1 LLYFDDFEGANPLGS
16 KRGVHTMFAVY
27 FTLLNLPM
35 KYRSKIESMHL
46 ALLTKSC
53 SVTKNGLDVILDPL
67 INDLKLWQK
76 TGVVATVNGMTY
88 TLLGHVAFVRADNL
102 AANQIAG
109 FTQNFSHGRIC
120 RFCMAST
127 DDISSLHLES
137 LCKLRSAKVH
147 DAQLSAVLAD
157 KSLSSV
163 YGVVSSCPLTSLSDF
178 DVTMSFAPD
187 IMHDLLEGVVPL
199 TIKYVLKAVLAT
211 SHETLSGIN
220 DRMHS
225 LPVKPP

>member
-1 LLYFDDFEGANPLGS
+1 
-16 KRGVHTMFAVY
+16 
-27 FTLLNLPM
+27 
-35 KYRSKIESMHL
+35 
-46 ALLTKSC
+46 
-53 SVTKNGLDVILDPL
+53 
-67 INDLKLWQK
+67 
-76 TGVVATVNGMTY
+76 
-88 TLLGHVAFVRADNL
+88 
-102 AANQIAG
+102 
-109 FTQNFSHGRIC
+109 
-120 RFCMAST
+120 MAST

-163 YGVVSSCPLTSLSDF
+163 YGVVSSCPLTSLSDV

-187 IMHDLLEGVVPL
+187 IIMHDVLEGVVPL

-225 LPVKPP
+225 LPVKPPRFFIDVGAL

>member
-1 LLYFDDFEGANPLGS
+1 LLYFDDFEGAKPLGS

-109 FTQNFSHGRIC
+109 FTQNFSHG
-120 RFCMAST
+120 
-127 DDISSLHLES
+127 
-137 LCKLRSAKVH
+137 
-147 DAQLSAVLAD
+147 
-157 KSLSSV
+157 
-163 YGVVSSCPLTSLSDF
+163 
-178 DVTMSFAPD
+178 
-187 IMHDLLEGVVPL
+187 
-199 TIKYVLKAVLAT
+199 
-211 SHETLSGIN
+211 
-220 DRMHS
+220 
-225 LPVKPP
+225 

>member
-1 LLYFDDFEGANPLGS
+1 
-16 KRGVHTMFAVY
+16 
-27 FTLLNLPM
+27 M

-109 FTQNFSHGRIC
+109 FTQNFSHG
-120 RFCMAST
+120 
-127 DDISSLHLES
+127 
-137 LCKLRSAKVH
+137 
-147 DAQLSAVLAD
+147 
-157 KSLSSV
+157 
-163 YGVVSSCPLTSLSDF
+163 
-178 DVTMSFAPD
+178 
-187 IMHDLLEGVVPL
+187 
-199 TIKYVLKAVLAT
+199 
-211 SHETLSGIN
+211 
-220 DRMHS
+220 
-225 LPVKPP
+225 